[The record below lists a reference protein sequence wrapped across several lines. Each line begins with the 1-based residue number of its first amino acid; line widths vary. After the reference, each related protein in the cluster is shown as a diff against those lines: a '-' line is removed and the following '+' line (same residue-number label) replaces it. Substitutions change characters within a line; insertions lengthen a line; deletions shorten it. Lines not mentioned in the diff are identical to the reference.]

1 MKGHTKLMPDKAPAL
16 ITATFKQRL
25 STIFYLTA
33 ITVSMIGWLST
44 FGWVTL
50 AVARWLMA

>member
-33 ITVSMIGWLST
+33 ITVSMIGWLSA
-44 FGWVTL
+44 FGWVTF